1 MILQPFGNFEAPT
14 NAGDAPNFT
23 VPPAASTTLSAVSP
37 SIQTQPQNQYVI
49 VPATATFGITVV
61 SPSDGGTLSYQWQ
74 KYNGSSWGNVGPNSA
89 SYTTGATNS
98 GDDNTQYRCIVTN
111 TKNGLTI
118 TLSGTAVDPES
129 NPVTY
134 QWFNNA
140 TQSSAGLNPSNSQS
154 FTDTSGTFFL
164 RATDSVDGV
173 WRDSSPNSVVT
184 INNTS
189 QTYSNSAYLFASF
202 SPIEPNAWALTSE
215 TPASSY
221 SLSEGS
227 INGIGINGSAV
238 YDVPYPN
245 VPQDGA
251 NAEAELSFPSQAFT
265 TATVFF
271 DSYFNQDIFV
281 ASGPVFNYANAIV
294 QVVYNGTTLFAR
306 MVSANGSGTSL
317 SHQISLDNVAGTKN
331 LNLLKIRVTYSQTV
345 GLGGVD
351 IVDWK
356 TFCSG
361 VATGSSGNPV
371 QVLYTV

>member
-14 NAGDAPNFT
+14 NAGDAPIFT
-23 VPPAASTTLSAVSP
+23 ITPAASTTLSAVSP
-37 SIQTQPQNQYVI
+37 TIQTQPQNQYVI

-74 KYNGSSWGNVGPNSA
+74 KYNGSSWGNVGTNSA

-98 GDDNTQYRCIVTN
+98 GDNNTQYRCIVTN

-134 QWFNNA
+134 QWYNYS

-173 WRDSSPNSVVT
+173 FRDSSPNSVVT

-202 SPIEPNAWALTSE
+202 SPIVPSAWALTSQ

-221 SLSEGS
+221 SFAVASTMQVEIDEGT
-227 INGIGINGSAV
+227 V
-238 YDVPYPN
+238 YSPADPDLPT
-245 VPQDGA
+245 DGA
-251 NAEAELSFPSQAFT
+251 NAEAETSFPSQAFI

-271 DSYFNQDIFV
+271 DSYFDQNITYDATYPNRF
-281 ASGPVFNYANAIV
+281 AAAIV
-294 QVVYNGTTLFAR
+294 QVVYNGSTLFTR
-306 MVSANGSGTSL
+306 LVRANQDGTPL

-331 LNLLKIRVTYSQTV
+331 LNLLKIRITYAQTV
-345 GLGGVD
+345 QSGGGVL
-351 IVDWK
+351 DWK
-356 TFCSG
+356 TNCNG
-361 VATGSSGNPV
+361 IVTGSSGNPIR
-371 QVLYTV
+371 VLYTV

>member
-1 MILQPFGNFEAPT
+1 MILQPFGNFETPT
-14 NAGDAPNFT
+14 NAGDAPIFT
-23 VPPAASTTLSAVSP
+23 VTPAASTTLSAVSP
-37 SIQTQPQNQYVI
+37 TIQTQPQNQYVI

-61 SPSDGGTLSYQWQ
+61 SPSDSGTLSYQWQ
-74 KYNGSSWGNVGPNSA
+74 KYNGSSWGNVGTNSA
-89 SYTTGATNS
+89 SYTTGATTS
-98 GDDNTQYRCIVTN
+98 GDNNTEYRCIVTN
-111 TKNGLTI
+111 TKTGLTI
-118 TLSGTAVDPES
+118 TLSGTAVDPEG

-154 FTDTSGTFFL
+154 FTDISGTFFL

-202 SPIEPNAWALTSE
+202 SPIVPSAWALTSE

-227 INGIGINGSAV
+227 TYGIGIDGSAV
-238 YDVPYPN
+238 YSPAYPE

-281 ASGPVFNYANAIV
+281 ASGPVSHYANAIV
-294 QVVYNGTTLFAR
+294 QVVYNNTILFAR
-306 MVSANGSGTSL
+306 LVNANGSGTPL
-317 SHQISLDNVAGTKN
+317 SHQISLDNVGGTKN